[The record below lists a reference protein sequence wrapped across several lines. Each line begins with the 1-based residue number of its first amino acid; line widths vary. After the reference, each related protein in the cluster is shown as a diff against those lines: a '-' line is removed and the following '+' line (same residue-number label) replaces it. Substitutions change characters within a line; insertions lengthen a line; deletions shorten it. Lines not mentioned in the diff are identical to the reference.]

1 MLTVKRMLSYISSP
15 ESCMHLFVIMM
26 NICCMKEILDISTK
40 IQSPVANTHCG
51 RNYALRVFATV
62 ANTH

>member
-51 RNYALRVFATV
+51 RKYAL
-62 ANTH
+62 